1 MKVTPITANFVAD
14 IEDVNL
20 ATINDTEFEQL
31 YSAGLSTA
39 C

>member
-20 ATINDTEFEQL
+20 ATINDTEFERSTAL
-31 YSAGLSTA
+31 GLSTA

>member
-20 ATINDTEFEQL
+20 ATINDTESVSYTHLRAHE
-31 YSAGLSTA
+31 T
-39 C
+39 